1 MQAGGAERDAR
12 AARVAGASGAPAGP
26 TSPERSAGQMALA
39 ALLGI
44 GRPAVFREAAT
55 RAHSPTAGSAVLR
68 SGARMVLGVSVKA
81 AVRLAACHADG
92 RKSPKPCRIIDPS
105 ASRLR
110 AIMSANEQ
118 AWAWVGP
125 MYERY
130 VQVEQHFFK
139 SAVIKARE
147 AEAAVRTAKAE
158 TEQRAQEIMATAEA
172 HSQMSADRAVDALKR
187 GKNEYP
193 EAVVGGGLVAF
204 NLLNGFGP
212 RRSIF
217 IILPALAFSVR
228 SSLISKWGDDIAA
241 FSTSASNATRAQ
253 LEAFGLRVE

>member
-1 MQAGGAERDAR
+1 
-12 AARVAGASGAPAGP
+12 
-26 TSPERSAGQMALA
+26 
-39 ALLGI
+39 
-44 GRPAVFREAAT
+44 
-55 RAHSPTAGSAVLR
+55 
-68 SGARMVLGVSVKA
+68 MVLGVSVKA
-81 AVRLAACHADG
+81 AVRLLLALPATLT
-92 RKSPKPCRIIDPS
+92 RKEKPKALHHRPS
-105 ASRLR
+105 SRLR

-130 VQVEQHFFK
+130 VQVEQQFFK